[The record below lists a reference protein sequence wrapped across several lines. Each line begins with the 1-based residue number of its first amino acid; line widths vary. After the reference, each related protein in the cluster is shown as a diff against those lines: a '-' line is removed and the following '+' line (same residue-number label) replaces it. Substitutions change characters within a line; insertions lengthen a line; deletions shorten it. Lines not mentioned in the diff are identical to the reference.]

1 MNNSKL
7 ISKEVN
13 GLETVYTLVPGTKLS
28 EVMDELPHGIIN
40 KNYTGI
46 GGTTLELDCNRNSI
60 VVEPLKETA
69 WAKAQ
74 KPSRSNKYKVHY
86 FGTKSYVQTKI
97 SKKIS
102 TLSTKE
108 INLEELSNN
117 LNEYIKACNEQNAP
131 IKICTVTDQLEKL
144 CGLLKE
150 SHTDLYDTFHLLLDE
165 VDYMQASSSYRE
177 VMFKCI
183 DIYKEHLPHKRSLL
197 SATIQKFHDPIISA
211 EPVTTIKVQDY
222 KKTNLDVFK
231 SILINEGIIE
241 LIKQRLSTN
250 PNEKIVVALNQVT
263 TCVEIAK
270 ALVNQGVLEKSK
282 ITILCSQS
290 RANDVKEFTPEI
302 TTIGTLPSLLTFI
315 TSAYF
320 VGYDIDDAYHNIVV
334 CDGNSIPLTLHP
346 STVYQVCGR
355 CRSTNGLL
363 SNNLLLRGIFNAS
376 EYIKKYTS
384 EELTANST
392 IATGITALLN
402 LVAAQPT
409 EYAHRFKEHLNKS
422 IFNTSDFYFNVFRK
436 ASDGNDTA
444 EIAYFKIDEIILNQ
458 ETRDLC
464 TDTDSYSKS
473 LGEWFNVK
481 QHILDIEPSEVEC
494 KSLKDALTHTLK
506 LIRQIPAD
514 TKPKD
519 YTKNILNSIS
529 TTKPIKASIKNL
541 ISTYAF
547 IEKDTLFSPNK
558 VLKEAETIIL
568 TEKQPNA
575 RLEDFKLYLEYK
587 KLKSLG
593 SSVAVTSIELAYSIN
608 SSSPTSD
615 VMDINK
621 KLKDSLSK
629 ADSSTPLEKRFIS
642 EICKK
647 KMQKKLHT
655 LFCNVTSKNSNS
667 VKTITFTAGE
677 KYDILAKTPAQQRI

>member
-1 MNNSKL
+1 MNNNKL

-13 GLETVYTLVPGTKLS
+13 DHETVYTVAPGTKLS
-28 EVMDELPHGIIN
+28 EVMDELPYGIIN

-74 KPSRSNKYKVHY
+74 KLSRSNKYKVHY

-117 LNEYIKACNEQNAP
+117 LNEYIKACREQNKP

-144 CGLLKE
+144 CGILKE
-150 SHTDLYDTFHLLLDE
+150 SHMDLYDTFHLLLDE
-165 VDYMQASSSYRE
+165 VDYMQESSSFRE

-197 SATIQKFHDPIISA
+197 SATIKKFHDPIISA
-211 EPVTTIKVQDY
+211 EPVTTIKVKGY
-222 KKTNLDVFK
+222 KKTSLDVYK
-231 SILINEGIIE
+231 SILINEGVIE
-241 LIKQRLSTN
+241 LIKQRHSAN
-250 PNEKIVVALNQVT
+250 PDEKIVVALNQVT
-263 TCVEIAK
+263 SCVEIAK
-270 ALVNQGVLEKSK
+270 ELVNQGVLEKSK
-282 ITILCSQS
+282 ITILCSQT
-290 RANDVKEFTPEI
+290 RASDVKEFTPEI

-363 SNNLLLRGIFNAS
+363 SNSLLLRGLFNAS
-376 EYIKKYTS
+376 ESSKKYTS

-392 IATGITALLN
+392 IATGITKLIN

-409 EYAHRFKEHLNKS
+409 EYAFKFKEHLNKS
-422 IFNTSDFYFNVFRK
+422 IFNTSDFYLNVFRK
-436 ASDGNDTA
+436 ASDGSDSA

-464 TDTDSYSKS
+464 SNTDLYCKS
-473 LGEWFNVK
+473 LDEWFNVK
-481 QHILDIEPSEVEC
+481 QHILDIEPNEVEC
-494 KSLKDALTHTLK
+494 KSLKEALTHTLK
-506 LIRQIPAD
+506 LIRQLPAD

-541 ISTYAF
+541 VSTYTF
-547 IEKDTLFSPNK
+547 IEKDALFSPNK
-558 VLKEAETIIL
+558 VLKEAETIIN

-575 RLEDFKLYLEYK
+575 RLEDFRLYLEYN

-593 SSVAVTSIELAYSIN
+593 NSVAVASIELAYSIN
-608 SSSPTSD
+608 SSSPTSG

-621 KLKDSLSK
+621 RLKDSLIK
-629 ADSSTPLEKRFIS
+629 ADSSTPLEKRFIN

-655 LFCNVTSKNSNS
+655 LFCNVTFKNSNS

-677 KYDILAKTPAQQRI
+677 KYDVLTKTPVQQVI